1 MRQEK
6 LRWKKELEKIL
17 HREETKAWQRSRERD
32 IREGD
37 RNTSYFFALANQRK
51 RKKNISCLE
60 DNGVTLDVND
70 SQFLQETV
78 WERT

>member
-17 HREETKAWQRSRERD
+17 HMEETKAWQRSRERD

-70 SQFLQETV
+70 SQFLQETI

>member
-17 HREETKAWQRSRERD
+17 HTEETKAWQRSRERD